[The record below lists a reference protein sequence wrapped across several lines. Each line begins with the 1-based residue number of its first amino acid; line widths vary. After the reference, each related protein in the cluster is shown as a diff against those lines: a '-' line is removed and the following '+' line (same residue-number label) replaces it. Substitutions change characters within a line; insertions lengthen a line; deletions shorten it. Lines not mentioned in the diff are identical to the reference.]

1 MPGRRGL
8 VKVAYWGNCRKSGVT
23 CALTAI
29 GLTAVLA
36 YPFKIT
42 LFENHYNENGVLRY
56 LSPRKWLYCVSEAVT
71 AYGNSAYGNLSYTDC
86 PPRFSGNFCETEN
99 YCENKDFYIMGNPYR
114 KKENRRGGGIQNAY
128 PVIELLEKGLYYV
141 PQFTENADLYDY
153 QFHFNLL
160 PLLRR
165 YQEIAFIDTHR
176 ENTLS
181 SKVILEEADVVV
193 VLLRQD
199 MDEIQSF
206 FQNYSSL
213 IPKAFFIIND
223 YQKKSAINLTKIV
236 SEFGFQNDSIGVI
249 PHSEEFQLAAA
260 YGRMIEYI
268 SSNYNTSE
276 ERENRYFMQ
285 ELKKTTFLLM
295 QQVVFNRELGEGF

>member
-1 MPGRRGL
+1 M
-8 VKVAYWGNCRKSGVT
+8 KVAYWGNCRKSGVT

-42 LFENHYNENGVLRY
+42 LFENHYNENGVQRY
-56 LSPRKWLYCVSEAVT
+56 LFPRKWPYCVSETVT
-71 AYGNSAYGNLSYTDC
+71 AYGDSAYVNLSCADYL
-86 PPRFSGNFCETEN
+86 PNFAGSFCE
-99 YCENKDFYIMGNPYR
+99 MGNCFE
-114 KKENRRGGGIQNAY
+114 KY
-128 PVIELLEKGLYYV
+128 PIIELLERGLYYV
-141 PQFTENADLYDY
+141 PQFTKNADLYDY

-160 PLLRR
+160 PHLQR
-165 YQEIAFIDTHR
+165 YQEIAFIDTNR
-176 ENTLS
+176 ENTIS
-181 SKVILEEADVVV
+181 SKVILEDADVVV

-213 IPKAFFIIND
+213 LPKAFFIISD

-249 PHSEEFQLAAA
+249 PHSEEFQLAAT

-276 ERENRYFMQ
+276 EKENRYFMQ

-295 QQVVFNRELGEGF
+295 QQVVFNRELGEVF